1 MTSQH
6 QSDAVYLSLIIPAFN
21 EEGRIGTS
29 LEQILRFLK
38 SQQHSYEVIIIDDGS
53 CDGTRVFVNDR
64 FGKEPQVRL
73 YSQPVR
79 RGKGAAVQL
88 GMLKARGQY
97 VFFSDADLSVPIE
110 QLPAFIS
117 RLQDHC
123 DAAIGTRQTIGARIE
138 VRQPRLREWMGKV
151 FTMLSNML
159 LGLRHSD
166 LTCGFKGFR
175 REVARELFSR
185 QHLYNWS
192 FDSEILYLA
201 KIRGYRV
208 AEVPVTWRNDA
219 ASKVKLSRDIMSSF
233 VGLLSV
239 RLNHYLGRYN

>member
-1 MTSQH
+1 MIRQ
-6 QSDAVYLSLIIPAFN
+6 QERDAVYLSLIIPAFN
-21 EEGRIGTS
+21 EEERIGTS

-38 SQQHSYEVIIIDDGS
+38 SQPHSFEVIIIDDGS
-53 CDGTRVFVNDR
+53 SDGTRPFVHER
-64 FGKEPQVRL
+64 YGKEPRVRL
-73 YSQPVR
+73 YSQPAR

-88 GMLKARGQY
+88 GMLKARGDY
-97 VFFSDADLSVPIE
+97 VFFSDADLSVSIE
-110 QLPAFIS
+110 QLPLFMS

-138 VRQPRLREWMGKV
+138 VRQPRLREWMGQV
-151 FTMLSNML
+151 FTWLSNL
-159 LGLRHSD
+159 FLGLRHSD

-175 REVARELFSR
+175 RPVANELFSR
-185 QHLYNWS
+185 QQLHNWS

-219 ASKVKLSRDIMSSF
+219 ASKVKLSRDVISSF
-233 VGLLSV
+233 LGLLSI